1 MKKTRSSAQ
10 RKRTAVKDLATRTA
24 GGVKGGNVRP
34 DNAVNTAGLVAIGAA
49 AKAPD
54 SGLATVSSAQTA
66 GSRG

>member
-1 MKKTRSSAQ
+1 MKKVKSSAR
-10 RKRTAVKDLATRTA
+10 RKRTAAKDLVTRKA

-34 DNAVNTAGLVAIGAA
+34 DNAVTAAGLIATGAA

-54 SGLATVSSAQTA
+54 TGLATVSSAQTA